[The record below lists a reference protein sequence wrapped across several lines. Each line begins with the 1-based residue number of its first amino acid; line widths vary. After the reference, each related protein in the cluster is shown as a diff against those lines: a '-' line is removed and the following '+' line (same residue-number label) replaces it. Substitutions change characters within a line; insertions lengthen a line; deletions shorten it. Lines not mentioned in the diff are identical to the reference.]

1 MRRFQIRSDITRARI
16 GDFALPLGLVP
27 GDVEP
32 PRQGYVV
39 DYVTADEDDGDS
51 YQFVI
56 TVSHER
62 LDDVLD
68 ALFGLLGGEVYPIV
82 EIGSRD
88 AYRAVDVWMAEEP
101 VTRTRFMRKWRDY
114 RDFLLEDG
122 AISAGAN
129 SEEPPIEVFVDHWK
143 GINLHVPLMLREDVE
158 IILARLDLEE
168 QFDSWIDE
176 NRTEDD
182 PGMDA
187 RPVLDLSE
195 PDLPDVEDLLL
206 ELRDAWGLVL
216 NVDREMNVD
225 DAGRSIGRTLWLAL
239 VMVLSDRHPAGGGYA
254 SVWVTAGSLAEA
266 EELVIT
272 AISASDTWRAEQ
284 FYSIDRVAYDE
295 RPDELGELA
304 PRQSESG
311 VHLVQFDPW
320 PAAGD
325 PMPHPGPGSARGS
338 ESGGDADASGSPDAP
353 DTTSPDAPDGDDP
366 PATPWS

>member
-27 GDVEP
+27 GDVEA
-32 PRQGYVV
+32 PRQGYVL
-39 DYVTADEDDGDS
+39 DYVTADEHETDS

-68 ALFGLLGGEVYPIV
+68 ALFGLLGGEVYPII

-101 VTRTRFMRKWRDY
+101 MTRTQFLRKWRDY

-129 SEEPPIEVFVDHWK
+129 SEEPAIEVFVDHWK

-158 IILARLDLEE
+158 MVLARLDLEE
-168 QFDSWIDE
+168 QTDAWMTGEVS
-176 NRTEDD
+176 EDD

-206 ELRDAWGLVL
+206 ELRDVWGLVL
-216 NVDREMNVD
+216 NVDRERNVD
-225 DAGRSIGRTLWLAL
+225 DSGRPIGRTLWLAL
-239 VMVLSDRHPAGGGYA
+239 VMVLSKTDPGGGGYA
-254 SVWVTAGSLAEA
+254 SVWITAGSLAEA
-266 EELVIT
+266 EDFVVNAVEV
-272 AISASDTWRAEQ
+272 AGKGAWRVEQ

-295 RPDELGELA
+295 RPDELSDLT
-304 PRQSESG
+304 PRRSESG

-320 PAAGD
+320 PEADGPILENRPGD
-325 PMPHPGPGSARGS
+325 PEP
-338 ESGGDADASGSPDAP
+338 
-353 DTTSPDAPDGDDP
+353 
-366 PATPWS
+366 